1 MKTFETFAEVVRA
14 SKGIS
19 LPKFVKE
26 RSEAADINFGHDRN
40 INKLKE
46 KYEIIWAYTYEV

>member
-26 RSEAADINFGHDRN
+26 RSEAVDINFGHDRN
-40 INKLKE
+40 MNKLKE
-46 KYEIIWAYTYEV
+46 KHEILWAYTYEV